1 MWSLHHD
8 DNRSY
13 RGGPALFW
21 EMYERNPESGT
32 VLQIL
37 TDALDGGKVLYRSI
51 APTNFAS
58 LYKNRR
64 ATYWK
69 SAEFMMRR
77 LADLHREG
85 WAALQPLDTYSEP
98 NTYARGIYRRPTNRQ
113 MVRFLAQTYGYR
125 LQQKVLGSA
134 RGAVGDRVPAPWLGR
149 SVHDRG
155 PAGGP
160 LLRRSVP
167 GRA

>member
-21 EMYERNPESGT
+21 EIYERNPESGT
-32 VLQIL
+32 ILQIL

-51 APTNFAS
+51 AATNFAS

-85 WAALQPLDTYSEP
+85 WDYLQRSRHTTNQIPTRAESTDGRP
-98 NTYARGIYRRPTNRQ
+98 MARWC
-113 MVRFLAQTYGYR
+113 A
-125 LQQKVLGSA
+125 SC
-134 RGAVGDRVPAPWLGR
+134 
-149 SVHDRG
+149 
-155 PAGGP
+155 
-160 LLRRSVP
+160 
-167 GRA
+167 